1 MSLDLPSFPP
11 FQLSANEHDELE
23 SVCQGLCAFLLGLCV
38 QFNDGSNTSFSTE
51 AVRQLVADRIG
62 AEHFTDKMSNIS
74 RTEAYTNAVKSPQ
87 LAVKQ
92 PSDLVFDHE
101 FCRLFKSLEG
111 EKESLC

>member
-1 MSLDLPSFPP
+1 MSHTE
-11 FQLSANEHDELE
+11 QDELE

-38 QFNDGSNTSFSTE
+38 QFNDGTGTSFSGE
-51 AVRQLVADRIG
+51 SLRQLVTDRIG
-62 AEHFTDKMSNIS
+62 IENFSDKLSNIL
-74 RTEAYTNAVKSPQ
+74 RTEAYTKAVKSPQ

-111 EKESLC
+111 EMRLGVQVVLLVI